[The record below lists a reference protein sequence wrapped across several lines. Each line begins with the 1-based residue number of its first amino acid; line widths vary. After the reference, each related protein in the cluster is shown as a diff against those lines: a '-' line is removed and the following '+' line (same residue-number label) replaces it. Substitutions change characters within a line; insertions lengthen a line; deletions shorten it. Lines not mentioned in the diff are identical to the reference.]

1 MIKTDEMLVSG
12 YTQLIMKDGTWDVI
26 VIGGGPAG
34 MMAAATAGSRGKRVL
49 LLEKNPSLGKK
60 LLITGGGRCNVTNN
74 KHDIRTMQAQYKGA
88 GKFLFS
94 LFAQHGV
101 KESIEWFESR
111 GVELK
116 EENEGRL
123 FPTTDSAKT
132 IFDTLVTEMK
142 KSGVVVRRKAAVRT
156 IIYDSASGS
165 FSIKVTDDTTF
176 RTTSCVV
183 ATGGTSRPE
192 TGATGDGYPWL
203 KKLGHTVVP
212 NSFSLVPL
220 SLKNTWTKK
229 LSGLTLTNIK
239 LTVYADNKKISVHDG
254 KILFTHVGITG
265 PTVLNMS
272 KTVGELLAHSKVTLK
287 LDLFPTMD
295 AGAFKL
301 FLREKL
307 AENSNKKLKNVLSEI
322 IPTALTTATL
332 SELSISGETPCHSVL
347 SEDRSKLTMFL
358 KAVPLHVKGLLGE
371 DKAIVS
377 SGGVPLTELNMKT
390 MESNIVPHLYI
401 AGDLLNIDRPSG
413 GYSLQLCWST
423 GYVAGSYA

>member
-1 MIKTDEMLVSG
+1 M
-12 YTQLIMKDGTWDVI
+12 YTLRMKNTSAWDVI

-34 MMAAATAGSRGKRVL
+34 MMAATTAGTHGKRVL

-74 KHDIRTMQAQYKGA
+74 KPDIRTMQAQYKGA

-94 LFAQHGV
+94 LFAKHGV
-101 KESIEWFESR
+101 KESIEWFEAR
-111 GVELK
+111 GVSLK

-132 IFDTLVTEMK
+132 IFDVLVAEMK
-142 KSGVVVRRKAAVRT
+142 KSGVVVRTKAGVKEVKRDKKSGAFFVT
-156 IIYDSASGS
+156 LLDGDVLTSTACII
-165 FSIKVTDDTTF
+165 
-176 RTTSCVV
+176 

-192 TGATGDGYPWL
+192 TGATGDGYSWL
-203 KKLGHTVVP
+203 KKLGHTIVP

-220 SLKNTWTKK
+220 TLKNLWTKK
-229 LSGLTLTNIK
+229 LSGLTLTDIK
-239 LTVYADNKKISVHDG
+239 LTLFADGKKQSTHPG

-272 KTVGELLAHSKVTLK
+272 KTVGELLAHSEVTLA
-287 LDLFPTMD
+287 LDLFPAMD
-295 AGAFKL
+295 AGAFKTH
-301 FLREKL
+301 LRQKL
-307 AENSNKKLKNVLSEI
+307 ADNSNKKLKNVLSEI
-322 IPTALTTATL
+322 IPTALATATL
-332 SELSISGETPCHSVL
+332 AELSVDGDTPCHSV
-347 SEDRSKLTMFL
+347 STEDRAKLTTFL
-358 KAVPLHVKGLLGE
+358 KAIPLYIKGLLGE

-390 MESNIVPHLYI
+390 MESTIVPHLYI
-401 AGDLLNIDRPSG
+401 IGDLLNIDRPSG

-423 GYVAGSYA
+423 GYVAGSNA

>member
-1 MIKTDEMLVSG
+1 M
-12 YTQLIMKDGTWDVI
+12 YTRHTMSLDIWDVI

-34 MMAAATAGSRGKRVL
+34 MMAAATVGARGKRVL

-74 KHDIRTMQAQYKGA
+74 KTYIRTMQAQYKGV

-111 GVELK
+111 GVKLK

-132 IFDTLVTEMK
+132 IFDTLVAEMK
-142 KSGVVVRRKAAVRT
+142 KHRVTVRT
-156 IIYDSASGS
+156 KAGVE
-165 FSIKVTDDTTF
+165 SIVRDKKTGHFTITLENGDTLTAV
-176 RTTSCVV
+176 SCVV

-192 TGATGDGYPWL
+192 TGATGDGYAWL
-203 KKLGHTVVP
+203 KKLGHTIVP
-212 NSFSLVPL
+212 NNFALVPL
-220 SLKNTWTKK
+220 TLKNTWTKK
-229 LSGLTLTNIK
+229 LSGITLPNIK
-239 LTVYADNKKISVHDG
+239 LTVFADGKKHSVSEG
-254 KILFTHVGITG
+254 KILFTHVGVTG

-272 KTVGELLAHSKVTLK
+272 KTVGELLAHSEVALM
-287 LDLFPTMD
+287 LDLFPKLD
-295 AGAFKL
+295 AGELKVS
-301 FLREKL
+301 LRQKL
-307 AENSNKKLKNVLSEI
+307 ADNSNKKLKNVLAEI
-322 IPTALTTATL
+322 IPTALAAGVL
-332 SELSISGETPCHSVL
+332 HELNILGDTPCHSVTT
-347 SEDRSKLTMFL
+347 SDRALLTTFL
-358 KAVPLHVKGLLGE
+358 KAVPLQVKGLLGA
-371 DKAIVS
+371 DKAVVS

-390 MESNIVPHLYI
+390 MESTVVPHLYI

-423 GYVAGSYA
+423 GFVAGGNA